1 MRGQDKVGLCIAGCG
16 NFAHTHAQAAA
27 QRPESVALY
36 FASRSADKAC
46 AYAQQYGAA
55 GAFGSYEEAA
65 RDPRVDALLFCTPH
79 ALHRPHFDLAVAHGK
94 HVMME
99 KPIATS
105 LEDARTMQ
113 RRAQEAGI
121 RFAVAENYRYMPTL
135 RAATE
140 LIQQGVIGGLRALH
154 LQATKYQRPTD
165 WRLSRTMMGGGALM
179 DAGIHKIA
187 ALRMM
192 VGDPQLVSAVS
203 PVKLFPEME
212 GEEAVSLWARFA
224 GGVIATLTYSWAAL
238 GEPGTQHVL
247 ILGEQGHIEFDL
259 YGSSLQLWTE
269 TKRETVTFSSD
280 FNGIGAMLEG
290 FLDFIVHETPV
301 LTSPEEAI
309 GDLRFVMAVYT
320 SMDLGGQPVRGYTLQ

>member
-1 MRGQDKVGLCIAGCG
+1 MNKDKVGLCIAGCG
-16 NFAHTHAQAAA
+16 HFAHTHAKAAA
-27 QRPESVALY
+27 QRPERVALY

-55 GAFGSYEEAA
+55 GAFGSYEAAA

-94 HVMME
+94 HVLME

-105 LEDARTMQ
+105 IEDAQAMQ
-113 RRAQEAGI
+113 QRARQAGI
-121 RFAVAENYRYMPTL
+121 CFAVAENYRYMPTL

-140 LIQQGVIGGLRALH
+140 LLQQGAIGNPRALH

-165 WRLSRTMMGGGALM
+165 WRLSRAMMGGGAM
-179 DAGIHKIA
+179 IDAGIHKIA
-187 ALRMM
+187 ALRMLL
-192 VGDPQLVSAVS
+192 GDPLRVSAVS
-203 PVKLFPEME
+203 PAKLFPEMA
-212 GEEAVSLWARFA
+212 GEEAVSLWARFP

-259 YGSSLQLWTE
+259 YSASLQLWTE
-269 TKRETVTFSSD
+269 TKRETLTFSSD
-280 FNGIGAMLEG
+280 VTGIDAMHEG
-290 FLDFIVHETPV
+290 FLDLLVHDTPV
-301 LTSPEEAI
+301 HITPEEAI
-309 GDLRFVMAVYT
+309 GDLRFVMAVYA
-320 SMDLGGQPVRGYTLQ
+320 SMDVDGQPVQGMGR